1 VIKYILI
8 AVLVFILIRMIGQA
22 IFSLFEGISGDT
34 YTRPEKRKEGEV
46 TIESH
51 TKASKKISKSDGEYV
66 DYEEIK

>member
-1 VIKYILI
+1 
-8 AVLVFILIRMIGQA
+8 MIGQA
-22 IFSLFEGISGDT
+22 IFSFYEGISGDT

-46 TIESH
+46 TIESR